1 VDLDGK
7 GPAHLALDALVLE
20 INLHHRLH
28 IATPLEI
35 QHAGVEHQED
45 VALDRDHR
53 GADAH
58 LLE

>member
-1 VDLDGK
+1 LTRSSSGIWK
-7 GPAHLALDALVLE
+7 AE
-20 INLHHRLH
+20 RF
-28 IATPLEI
+28 